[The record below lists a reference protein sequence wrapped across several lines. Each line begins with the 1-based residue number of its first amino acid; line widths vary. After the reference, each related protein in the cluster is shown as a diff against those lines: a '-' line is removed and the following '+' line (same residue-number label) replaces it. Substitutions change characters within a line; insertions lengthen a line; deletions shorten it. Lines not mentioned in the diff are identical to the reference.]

1 MYGSSGAI
9 QRTSYLSTEQSDSHC
24 VSKKSSPCLLLLL
37 FARTWQTLWRRR
49 YCGTRAGRMCQRL
62 MQSFLTIVAS
72 PPCTSSGHIS
82 FSHNASWGM
91 AFLRPLWNVTL
102 APSIFSLSF
111 FEGGNL
117 TKSQQQ
123 HVPRQTL
130 YQIRSFNETELRL
143 HVAGSGSAPCK
154 SVLNTEP
161 RLHLLCICFPRA
173 WNMQTSSTSV
183 NVLEQKKVL
192 LKLCVIFQIFL
203 EMFLKAAI
211 KKQ

>member
-1 MYGSSGAI
+1 MPPEGWLPPSSLECNFSAFHF
-9 QRTSYLSTEQSDSHC
+9 LS
-24 VSKKSSPCLLLLL
+24 L
-37 FARTWQTLWRRR
+37 FFF
-49 YCGTRAGRMCQRL
+49 GGGRN
-62 MQSFLTIVAS
+62 S
-72 PPCTSSGHIS
+72 
-82 FSHNASWGM
+82 
-91 AFLRPLWNVTL
+91 
-102 APSIFSLSF
+102 
-111 FEGGNL
+111 

-130 YQIRSFNETELRL
+130 SQIRSFNETELRL

-203 EMFLKAAI
+203 KMFLKAAI
-211 KKQ
+211 KNNKKLFFTSSENVQQLQLFIKTE